1 MWRSSFR
8 RITWYVGIYRLLFLH
23 MNACLH
29 NTMYNSFWACLSN
42 SFYWSFSYLWFANT
56 MFNNFCTCPCDELFV
71 CCMLFHTDVMQL
83 LPRSKQISPLG
94 DTINW
99 LDLIFEHQ
107 TITIL
112 SWYYTL
118 TTTCCD
124 QHGQCCL
131 VPPVC
136 GFLPGPPDGAV
147 NWTLP
152 FGDIGLEWRAQL
164 NWTTLSQPCI
174 RGGPK
179 VLEVIQHSS
188 VGQCLHLIL
197 RQEVDHL
204 LDTPGVTLVGS
215 C

>member
-1 MWRSSFR
+1 MWEF
-8 RITWYVGIYRLLFLH
+8 TDCY
-23 MNACLH
+23 
-29 NTMYNSFWACLSN
+29 
-42 SFYWSFSYLWFANT
+42 
-56 MFNNFCTCPCDELFV
+56 FCTWMLVCTILCTTVFEPVCPIVFTDRFRICDLPILCTTILHLPMWWTDCMIV

-136 GFLPGPPDGAV
+136 RFLPGPPDGAV
-147 NWTLP
+147 NWTLL

-164 NWTTLSQPCI
+164 NLTTLSQPWI

-179 VLEVIQHSS
+179 VLEVIQHYS
-188 VGQCLHLIL
+188 VG
-197 RQEVDHL
+197 
-204 LDTPGVTLVGS
+204 
-215 C
+215 